1 MKQDIAFFDET
12 KTGELISRLSS
23 DSTLMQQATTTAIPD
38 LVVGII
44 KVVVALALMFWISP
58 PLAGVTIGFVLI
70 VLAMA
75 FPFGTAIGRL
85 TKKYQNVLGQAQS
98 HSAEAFSAMRTVQ
111 SFGAEEKELQR
122 YRDKIGDPHAD
133 SLLFPLWY
141 PKNAKDHVTTYSVGY
156 FRAIYNSAFFVTV
169 FGFGFGFLY
178 CSLWYGLKLVT
189 DGKLSLGHLTAFQSY
204 IFTIG
209 GSLGQTATVA
219 TQVLEA
225 QGASARIFQLLERIP
240 KIPQRR
246 PPADGSKESVATH
259 TDQESSVNGTT
270 DPSVELG
277 TDDQI
282 ENDDDKSAPIDAP
295 PFFESIVIPSSV
307 TGDVEFHDVSF
318 SYSSRLDTA
327 VLKNFS
333 LKIRAGES
341 AALVGSSGAGK
352 STVVALMQRF
362 YDVTKGSITLDGN
375 DIRSLDLK
383 WYRRQIGF
391 VQQEPQLFGLTIR
404 QNVCYGI
411 LENEQSITDEEVYEA
426 CRKANAHDFIQEWP
440 NGYDTLVG
448 ERGVKLSGG
457 QKQRI
462 AIARALLINPRILLL
477 DEATS
482 ALDAESEHLV
492 QEAIDKAVQGR
503 TVLIVAHRLSTIQRA
518 HQIVVMDNHQ
528 IVDVGT
534 HSELM
539 QRCTK
544 YQDLIRRQQD
554 ISQH

>member
-1 MKQDIAFFDET
+1 
-12 KTGELISRLSS
+12 
-23 DSTLMQQATTTAIPD
+23 
-38 LVVGII
+38 
-44 KVVVALALMFWISP
+44 
-58 PLAGVTIGFVLI
+58 
-70 VLAMA
+70 
-75 FPFGTAIGRL
+75 
-85 TKKYQNVLGQAQS
+85 
-98 HSAEAFSAMRTVQ
+98 
-111 SFGAEEKELQR
+111 
-122 YRDKIGDPHAD
+122 
-133 SLLFPLWY
+133 
-141 PKNAKDHVTTYSVGY
+141 
-156 FRAIYNSAFFVTV
+156 
-169 FGFGFGFLY
+169 
-178 CSLWYGLKLVT
+178 
-189 DGKLSLGHLTAFQSY
+189 
-204 IFTIG
+204 
-209 GSLGQTATVA
+209 
-219 TQVLEA
+219 
-225 QGASARIFQLLERIP
+225 
-240 KIPQRR
+240 
-246 PPADGSKESVATH
+246 
-259 TDQESSVNGTT
+259 
-270 DPSVELG
+270 
-277 TDDQI
+277 
-282 ENDDDKSAPIDAP
+282 
-295 PFFESIVIPSSV
+295 
-307 TGDVEFHDVSF
+307 
-318 SYSSRLDTA
+318 
-327 VLKNFS
+327 
-333 LKIRAGES
+333 
-341 AALVGSSGAGK
+341 
-352 STVVALMQRF
+352 MQRF